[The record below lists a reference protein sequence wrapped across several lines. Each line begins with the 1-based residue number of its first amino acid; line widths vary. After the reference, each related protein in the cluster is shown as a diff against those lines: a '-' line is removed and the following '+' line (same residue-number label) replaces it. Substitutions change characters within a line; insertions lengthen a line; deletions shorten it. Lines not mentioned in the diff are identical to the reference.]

1 MSLVIELLDAG
12 VPVDSVD
19 GDGDTALRSAAYEN
33 RTDVTRVLLKR
44 GADVDKRSGDDHETA
59 LHIAAM
65 FSNTDVIELL
75 LKHGASTKT
84 EDRFGNTPMDLARE
98 QNNEALMRLL
108 ERH

>member
-1 MSLVIELLDAG
+1 MIELLDAG

-33 RTDVTRVLLKR
+33 RIYVTRVLLKR

-65 FSNTDVIELL
+65 FNNTDVIELL
-75 LKHGASTKT
+75 LKHGASTKI

-98 QNNEALMRLL
+98 QNSEALMRLL

>member
-1 MSLVIELLDAG
+1 M
-12 VPVDSVD
+12 PVDSVD
-19 GDGDTALRSAAYEN
+19 KDGDTALRLAAYEN

-75 LKHGASTKT
+75 LKHGASTKI

-98 QNNEALMRLL
+98 QNNEASILL
-108 ERH
+108 LGRH